1 MPDTKPPI
9 SLPLPDRNSIS
20 AFVVTLPN
28 GTKVVRT
35 AAELAR
41 APKK

>member
-9 SLPLPDRNSIS
+9 SLPLPDRTSIE
-20 AFVVTLPN
+20 AYVVTLPN
-28 GTKVVRT
+28 GQKVVRA